1 MSYVASIMCPLRVYL
16 LEGSFHAKR
25 PICML
30 MVLHENR
37 EHNQV
42 MGTPGGVVHC
52 LLPLMNI
59 LNEEYGI
66 HEALVTEIKSMGE
79 HMLTV
84 DGPTK

>member
-1 MSYVASIMCPLRVYL
+1 
-16 LEGSFHAKR
+16 
-25 PICML
+25 
-30 MVLHENR
+30 MVLYESL
-37 EHNQV
+37 ELDQV